1 MAKSKRGRE
10 KMEKEILIKV
20 TTPLGIYVGLFLWP
34 EKHFGLLEQVNKE
47 CDGYVFHIEG
57 TCL

>member
-1 MAKSKRGRE
+1 
-10 KMEKEILIKV
+10 MEKEILIKV